1 MADVPYK
8 VVNGVNVELT
18 ADEISALDAARA
30 AANADISQMRPARDG
45 HLAATDKTQLADFP
59 LGDHTAAE
67 WATYRQELR
76 DLMATPGMTNSN
88 AVWPKSPII
97 AAAGQAAYDT
107 EVAKEGSGP
116 VAGEAARTEAEE
128 SAGYPGHGL
137 A

>member
-8 VVNGVNVELT
+8 MVNGVNVELT
-18 ADEISALDAARA
+18 ADEISTLEANRA
-30 AANADISQMRPARDG
+30 AADADTNQMRPARDSY
-45 HLAATDKTQLADFP
+45 LATTDRTQIGDYP

-76 DLMATPGMTNSN
+76 DLLATSGMTNSN

-97 AAAGQAAYDT
+97 AAAGQAAYDAK
-107 EVAKEGSGP
+107 VAEDGSGP
-116 VAGEAARTEAEE
+116 SAGEAARTEAERN
-128 SAGYPGHGL
+128 AGYPGHGM

>member
-8 VVNGVNVELT
+8 IVNGVNVELT
-18 ADEISALDAARA
+18 ADEISVLETARA
-30 AANADISQMRPARDG
+30 AADADISQMRPARDG
-45 HLAATDKTQLADFP
+45 CLAGTDKTQLADYP

-76 DLMATPGMTNSN
+76 DLMATPDMTNSN

-97 AAAGQAAYDT
+97 IAAGQAAYDA
-107 EVAKEGSGP
+107 EVAKDGSGP
-116 VAGEAARTEAEE
+116 AAGEAARTAAEG
-128 SAGYPGHGL
+128 SAGYPGHGM